1 MRPSSDAQCIEGS
14 AGRSRAHHGRRIKGG
29 ASRSRAHQG
38 RRKGSTCSRAGGV
51 AVQGGADHAQLG
63 VDDAPDHVVCGPRAA
78 QVLHLHLL
86 VLHMHQKSCCQDTAA
101 TAAIS
106 MPGCSTRLGSK
117 QATMPWMCMILCI
130 KIASS
135 LEDQVVQQ
143 NDSLVLLREGWAWH
157 LPDAVGAGL
166 GLREVPRVPPQLQ
179 EDHCVGRA
187 ERDARLCG
195 HR

>member
-14 AGRSRAHHGRRIKGG
+14 AGRSKAHHGRRDAAREAQRS
-29 ASRSRAHQG
+29 ASREAQC
-38 RRKGSTCSRAGGV
+38 STCSRAGGV
-51 AVQGGADHAQLG
+51 AVQSGAHHAQLG
-63 VDDAPDHVVCGPRAA
+63 VDDAPDHVVRAPGAA

-86 VLHMHQKSCCQDTAA
+86 VLHMHQKSCCQTQLP

-106 MPGCSTRLGSK
+106 MPGCSTRLGRK
-117 QATMPWMCMILCI
+117 QATMLWMCIILCI

-135 LEDQVVQQ
+135 LEGQAVQQ

-179 EDHCVGRA
+179 EYHCVGRTQC
-187 ERDARLCG
+187 DARLCG
-195 HR
+195 HQ